1 MNKQAEQQEGSRKA
15 NPYFLAI
22 IGILVIVLGL
32 KFYFDYQEKQ
42 EMETYYTAELESVE
56 IKLEKISVELDEK
69 ITELD
74 SLGGTVEDLIAAKTE
89 IENEIN
95 QLRFTRKANR
105 QLISRLRAKTEGYV
119 ELLKAKDIEIEHL
132 KAFNE
137 QLLVEN
143 VDLKTEKNQLN
154 RSLNE
159 LYESNEQLENKVA
172 IASRLI
178 AENIKVYAIAKSGK
192 QREGKFRKKQISQLK
207 IEFNIANNDV
217 APIESKDIMIRIID
231 PNGQVIFDVAKGSG
245 TFMLNSKEEFYT
257 SLQSI
262 VFDNSEQPLTYA
274 YDKGSQYATG
284 EYKVEILTDGY
295 FMGSENF
302 TVR

>member
-1 MNKQAEQQEGSRKA
+1 MN
-15 NPYFLAI
+15 
-22 IGILVIVLGL
+22 
-32 KFYFDYQEKQ
+32 
-42 EMETYYTAELESVE
+42 
-56 IKLEKISVELDEK
+56 
-69 ITELD
+69 
-74 SLGGTVEDLIAAKTE
+74 
-89 IENEIN
+89 
-95 QLRFTRKANR
+95 RKANR
-105 QLISRLRAKTEGYV
+105 QLISWLRAKTEGYV
-119 ELLKAKDIEIEHL
+119 ELREAKDSEIEHL
-132 KAFNE
+132 KALNE
-137 QLLVEN
+137 QLRVEN

-262 VFDNSEQPLTYA
+262 VFDNSEQQLTYA

>member
-1 MNKQAEQQEGSRKA
+1 M
-15 NPYFLAI
+15 
-22 IGILVIVLGL
+22 
-32 KFYFDYQEKQ
+32 
-42 EMETYYTAELESVE
+42 
-56 IKLEKISVELDEK
+56 
-69 ITELD
+69 
-74 SLGGTVEDLIAAKTE
+74 
-89 IENEIN
+89 
-95 QLRFTRKANR
+95 
-105 QLISRLRAKTEGYV
+105 
-119 ELLKAKDIEIEHL
+119 
-132 KAFNE
+132 
-137 QLLVEN
+137 
-143 VDLKTEKNQLN
+143 
-154 RSLNE
+154 
-159 LYESNEQLENKVA
+159 A

-262 VFDNSEQPLTYA
+262 VFDNSEQQLTYA

>member
-132 KAFNE
+132 KALNE

-159 LYESNEQLENKVA
+159 L
-172 IASRLI
+172 
-178 AENIKVYAIAKSGK
+178 
-192 QREGKFRKKQISQLK
+192 
-207 IEFNIANNDV
+207 
-217 APIESKDIMIRIID
+217 
-231 PNGQVIFDVAKGSG
+231 
-245 TFMLNSKEEFYT
+245 
-257 SLQSI
+257 
-262 VFDNSEQPLTYA
+262 
-274 YDKGSQYATG
+274 
-284 EYKVEILTDGY
+284 
-295 FMGSENF
+295 
-302 TVR
+302 

>member
-192 QREGKFRKKQISQLK
+192 QREGKFRKKQNSKLK

>member
-22 IGILVIVLGL
+22 IGILIIVLGL

-89 IENEIN
+89 IEYEIN

-132 KAFNE
+132 KALNE

>member
-132 KAFNE
+132 KALNE

-143 VDLKTEKNQLN
+143 VDLKTEKNELN

-257 SLQSI
+257 SLQSM
-262 VFDNSEQPLTYA
+262 VFDNSEQQLTYA

>member
-89 IENEIN
+89 IEYEIN

-132 KAFNE
+132 KALNE